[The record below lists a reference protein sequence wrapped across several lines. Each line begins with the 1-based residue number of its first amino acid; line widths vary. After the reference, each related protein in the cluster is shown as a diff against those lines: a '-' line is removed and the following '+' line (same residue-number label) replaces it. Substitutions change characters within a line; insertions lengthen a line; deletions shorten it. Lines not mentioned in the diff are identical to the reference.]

1 MHRFSASSKDLIDKL
16 CYTFDTLFYTR
27 KLNHTKSYLKGSVKS
42 KCLIKVTRFHLRN
55 SILLDF

>member
-16 CYTFDTLFYTR
+16 FYTFDTLFYTR
-27 KLNHTKSYLKGSVKS
+27 NTKSYLKGSVKS

>member
-16 CYTFDTLFYTR
+16 FYTFDTLFYTR
-27 KLNHTKSYLKGSVKS
+27 NTKSYLKGSVKS
-42 KCLIKVTRFHLRN
+42 KCLVKVTRFHLRN